1 MDCYSR
7 TVLEFPRVL
16 SVCHCFVAD
25 ISCWQQNNLIF
36 YWLGSGTERPAT
48 KVWPHILNYPQ
59 AVVWLPGE
67 CHWRLPSW
75 AWHSG
80 LSQRHGQSG
89 TALRLEVRPKS
100 ESDLWVLCQ
109 SREGQ
114 PFKQGVAWHPKLTR
128 ARLSWPEL
136 RDGMLFLFDQ
146 KRILK
151 SDSCLHTTRMPS
163 TSVRL
168 THEGLT
174 GRKGEGKNTIPVKES
189 LISMAFTPFEYIFVT
204 VHTSDNT
211 ARLAALWETELCS
224 AVSCRRQCII
234 PF

>member
-7 TVLEFPRVL
+7 TVLEFPRAL
-16 SVCHCFVAD
+16 SVCHYFMTD

-67 CHWRLPSW
+67 CHWRLPPW

-100 ESDLWVLCQ
+100 ESDLWVWCQ

-114 PFKQGVAWHPKLTR
+114 PYKQGVAWHPKLTR

-136 RDGMLFLFDQ
+136 RDGVLFLFDQ

-151 SDSCLHTTRMPS
+151 SDSCLHTTHMPS
-163 TSVRL
+163 MSLGL
-168 THEGLT
+168 THEDLT
-174 GRKGEGKNTIPVKES
+174 GKKSEGKKYNSCKRK
-189 LISMAFTPFEYIFVT
+189 
-204 VHTSDNT
+204 SDFHGVYSVWIYFCHSSYQWKHC
-211 ARLAALWETELCS
+211 AADFGKTELCS
-224 AVSCRRQCII
+224 EVSCSR
-234 PF
+234 